1 MSRGL
6 PRQVRELLGKARQ
19 SALLAV
25 ETYNRPN
32 APFRTFGYIVLMQ
45 IAWTSLLHAIFIRRR
60 IKPFYRKKGGRAF
73 EIRDGEPKRWEL
85 EECVDQYWAG
95 AQSAVAQNLRFMIR
109 LRNKIEHRELPGI
122 DVQVLGECQA
132 MLFNFEN
139 LLTSEFGGEHA
150 IDENLVIPLQLSR
163 LRTKQSGEALHEL
176 IRPLPEDL
184 RSWVQAFRS
193 TLTQEEAD
201 SPEFSFRVLLIPE
214 LKNNPTRD
222 ALAVQFV
229 PYEPGLDPEVDRA
242 VSLIKRSQVPIVN
255 QGFIK
260 PGEVV
265 KQVRARLPQGIAFT
279 IASHTDCWR
288 FFKVRPS
295 SADQHPELCKSQFC
309 YYDVAHEDYVYTP
322 AWVEFLV
329 TEISKPGRLSEI
341 ATAVRTGGAVPH
353 AGPAGGV
360 PAAATPSA
368 SVAQGR
374 SLYP

>member
-45 IAWTSLLHAIFIRRR
+45 IAWTSLLHAIFLRRR
-60 IKPFYRKKGGRAF
+60 VKPFHRKKGGRNF

-85 EECVDQYWAG
+85 EECVSQYWAG

-139 LLTSEFGGEHA
+139 LLTSEFGESQA
-150 IDENLVIPLQLSR
+150 INENLVIPLQLSK
-163 LRTKQSGEALHEL
+163 LRTKQGGDALQKL
-176 IRPLPEDL
+176 IRPLPDDL
-184 RSWVQAFRS
+184 RDWVQAFRS
-193 TLTQEEAD
+193 TLTPEEAD

-214 LKNNPTRD
+214 LKNNPGRD

-265 KQVRARLPQGIAFT
+265 KRVRARLPQGMAFT
-279 IASHTDCWR
+279 IANHTECWR
-288 FFKVRPS
+288 YFKVRPS
-295 SADQHPELCKSQFC
+295 TSDPHPELCKSQFC
-309 YYDVAHEDYVYTP
+309 YYDVAHEDYVYTSV
-322 AWVEFLV
+322 WVEFLASELA
-329 TEISKPGRLSEI
+329 TPGRLSAICAAVRAGESASNDLSGPRGAKI
-341 ATAVRTGGAVPH
+341 ATDTKTV
-353 AGPAGGV
+353 
-360 PAAATPSA
+360 S
-368 SVAQGR
+368 
-374 SLYP
+374 